1 MDPEQPIY
9 NSDHRIDKSRIA
21 FEKDELGRRIEAE
34 LGTESSTRDH
44 IMNGN
49 RSEMMR
55 N

>member
-9 NSDHRIDKSRIA
+9 SNDHRIDNSRIA
-21 FEKDELGRRIEAE
+21 FEKDELSRKIEAE
-34 LGTESSTRDH
+34 LGTENSTRDH

>member
-9 NSDHRIDKSRIA
+9 RSDHRIDKSRIV
-21 FEKDELGRRIEAE
+21 FEKYELGRRVEAV
-34 LGTESSTRDH
+34 LGTESSTRNH